1 MKPTLLLTALLLAPL
16 AALHTAE
23 PFPTPA
29 ALWKDY
35 DPNQGAFKEEI
46 VKQETRDGIFSRDS
60 YISAY
65 ALGEEIRVYCR
76 FKVKAGAAKAPGLL
90 VVHGW
95 MGAPE
100 PDRKFVEE
108 GWAVMA
114 HDYCGKTGTRP
125 HFTKYPEKLRHGNM
139 DRTVAGP
146 ARAKDLDGKEITDPK
161 QTSDYLWYAIQ
172 RRVLS
177 YLEQRTPSD
186 PGPSAGR
193 EPRG

>member
-1 MKPTLLLTALLLAPL
+1 MKPTLLLTALLLAPQ
-16 AALHTAE
+16 AALNAAE

-35 DPNQGAFKEEI
+35 DPDHGAFKEEI
-46 VKQETRDGIFSRDS
+46 VKQETRDNIFSRDS

-65 ALGEEIRVYCR
+65 VLGEEIRVYCR
-76 FKVKAGAAKAPGLL
+76 YKVKEGAAKAPGLL

-95 MGAPE
+95 MGAAE
-100 PDRKFVEE
+100 PDRKFVED

-146 ARAKDLDGKEITDPK
+146 ARAQDPLARPA
-161 QTSDYLWYAIQ
+161 TIPRA
-172 RRVLS
+172 RVA
-177 YLEQRTPSD
+177 ETGQKRIPII
-186 PGPSAGR
+186 
-193 EPRG
+193 